1 MSGDGA
7 HADLKPMSMSSCLSS
22 PEAAVAGH
30 DASAGPS
37 QLQGLAKLTSS
48 SIRPREPSA
57 SSHLGRTEP
66 TFKRVRSGS
75 YGHTYDRS
83 PTVPY
88 AVAASASSSQCSPA
102 LSTMASSQLTPLSAG
117 GSTTRRQVQSCAEC
131 KRRKIKCDRVYPC
144 APCQMRGDADSC
156 EKPETNPGTPSPIY
170 DSLFTRM
177 SSLESTM
184 RALQHKIA
192 QLEDHGA
199 TRLRQASSSGSTNL
213 KPSAVTDAG
222 AGVGANGVASTR
234 RLATSTSSSSAAL
247 GSSTHAPVRPSTAST
262 PTNDAVNARGERG
275 QPPEEEMALMLE
287 DIAMSFNA
295 NKSRL
300 RQAMNPLHQDSGSL
314 RSASVRHERARM
326 MNPLSV
332 IGAQRSWILV
342 ETYFGRI
349 EWYTKSLHTP
359 SFIVECKSILH
370 LDPEEAH
377 RTTRTSFLCVLY
389 MILCCSLHLIEP
401 YEAQALGYSLEDASM
416 LAEDVYHCGLSMLS
430 NSDWLRHPSLE
441 YLQSIIVAGVFMY
454 NTSAE
459 ADVHWALLGSA
470 IKCATN
476 LGLSRLGWETDGKK
490 WPPAWKS
497 FRRRETGRRIWWGLV
512 VLDWSHAQAHNG
524 TSDPKSSVPD
534 CVHPSQNHTAPPSNV
549 NDADMNDD
557 YVSRPLSQ
565 YTESTMTILKLR
577 FVTLYREFVDHLNV
591 NQLAD
596 YDFIVEMDGRICDVI
611 ADFPEYFSSLSH
623 PWQKDRRWP
632 NLEKEAL
639 LIQITAANRHLRL
652 HRPYLMRGYHDSKYH
667 ASTERCVSSAR
678 SVLVLL
684 RQAGER
690 CPEIFRLWIVSL
702 YQFVASIVCF
712 IDLLH
717 KPSIEMRATL
727 RESVELLKLASSNS
741 AAARMGVKVLEGL
754 LAAEQDITS
763 VPGKRPRLDLQDE
776 ESNSPFRNVVNHLLL
791 SASSEVL
798 PYSSSAPKSEPYVR
812 TTAESMPGVAPWN
825 IESSIAAAL
834 AYGELGFESGLYGT
848 ASGVHPEEY
857 GQQYAWSQAPPRS
870 EDVPAGVYNGV
881 GPAARSVYPM
891 GDGYGRPWPT
901 EGPRE

>member
-1 MSGDGA
+1 MSGDGT
-7 HADLKPMSMSSCLSS
+7 HADLTSASKLSRLSS
-22 PEAAVAGH
+22 PEAAAAPNVAP
-30 DASAGPS
+30 AGPS
-37 QLQGLAKLTSS
+37 QGLAKLTTATMRAREVSS
-48 SIRPREPSA
+48 S
-57 SSHLGRTEP
+57 SHPGTVEP
-66 TFKRVRSGS
+66 TSKRVRSGS
-75 YGHTYDRS
+75 YTYMHDGS
-83 PTVPY
+83 PIVPL
-88 AVAASASSSQCSPA
+88 AVAASASPSQGSPA
-102 LSTMASSQLTPLSAG
+102 PSTMASSQLPPMPG

-144 APCQMRGDADSC
+144 APCQMRGDAESC
-156 EKPETNPGTPSPIY
+156 EKPEANPGTSSPIY

-177 SSLESTM
+177 SSLESTV
-184 RALQHKIA
+184 RALQHKIV
-192 QLEDHGA
+192 QLESNGA
-199 TRLRQASSSGSTNL
+199 PRPRPAVLHPSSNSGSTN
-213 KPSAVTDAG
+213 KTSGVAGTDM
-222 AGVGANGVASTR
+222 GVGVNAMPLTR
-234 RLATSTSSSSAAL
+234 RLVTTTSPSNAAL
-247 GSSTHAPVRPSTAST
+247 GSSTHPSIRPSTAST

-275 QPPEEEMALMLE
+275 QPPEEEIALMLE

-300 RQAMNPLHQDSGSL
+300 RQAMNPFHQDSGTL
-314 RSASVRHERARM
+314 RSASVRHERARA

-332 IGAQRSWILV
+332 IGAQRSLMLV

-349 EWYTKSLHTP
+349 EWYTKSLHAP
-359 SFIVECKSILH
+359 SFIVECKSVLR

-389 MILCCSLHLIEP
+389 MILCCSLHLIQP
-401 YEAQALGYSLEDASM
+401 YEAQALGFSLEETST
-416 LAEDVYHCGLSMLS
+416 LAEDVYHCGLSMLN

-441 YLQSIIVAGVFMY
+441 YLQCIIVAGVFMY

-512 VLDWSHAQAHNG
+512 ALDWSHAQAHNG
-524 TSDPKSSVPD
+524 TY

-549 NDADMNDD
+549 NDADMNDE

-565 YTESTMTILKLR
+565 YTESTMTIFKLR

-596 YDFIVEMDGRICDVI
+596 YGYIVEMDGRICDVI

-690 CPEIFRLWIVSL
+690 CPEICRLWIVSL

-712 IDLLH
+712 IDLIH

-727 RESVELLKLASSNS
+727 RESVELLKLASSIS

-754 LAAEQDITS
+754 LGAEQAITS
-763 VPGKRPRLDLQDE
+763 VPGERPRLDLEDE

-791 SASSEVL
+791 SASSEAL
-798 PYSSSAPKSEPYVR
+798 PDSSLAPKSEPYSC
-812 TTAESMPGVAPWN
+812 TMAESIPGMAPWN

-834 AYGELGFESGLYGT
+834 AYGELDFERGLYGP

-857 GQQYAWSQAPPRS
+857 GHYAWSQAPQRS
-870 EDVPAGVYNGV
+870 EDVSASVYNG
-881 GPAARSVYPM
+881 GATARPVYFM
-891 GDGYGRPWPT
+891 GDGYARPWPT
-901 EGPRE
+901 EVPRE